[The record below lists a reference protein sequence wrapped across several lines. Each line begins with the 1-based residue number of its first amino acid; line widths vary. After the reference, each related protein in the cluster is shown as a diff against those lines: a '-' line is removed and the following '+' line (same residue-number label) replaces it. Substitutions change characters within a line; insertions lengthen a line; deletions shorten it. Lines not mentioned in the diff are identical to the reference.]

1 MAEVITRFKLETT
14 QFDSKLRDA
23 SKGLSEF
30 TRQAKEGG
38 SGFTNFSQK
47 AVESARALGTIASG
61 ATNTK
66 DKLKDLVGA
75 YNDAARAYDKLS
87 QEQQQSDFGKA
98 LSVSMGQ
105 LKDRITE
112 TKNEIYGLGNA
123 TKGNLGQFGN
133 LVDDLGHKIGLSG
146 NLTELLTSKTALL
159 TGAIGA
165 GTTAVVAATK
175 AWADYNSEIAK
186 QDQITTVTTGLKGSD
201 ADKMTEA
208 ARSISRVYGSDFR
221 EVINAANTLMSQ
233 FGQTGEEAIQTLR
246 DGMQGMIQGDGPKL
260 LSMIQQYAPAFRD
273 AGVSASQLVAVIQN
287 SEGGI
292 FTDQNM
298 SAIVMGIKNIRLMTE
313 NTSAALAKLGIDGQK
328 MSEQLSDGSLTI
340 FDALKQVATQIQTVD
355 SNSKAAGEV
364 MQTVFGRQG
373 AMAGTN
379 LGKAI
384 AELNTNLEETK
395 RQTGEVGESF
405 ANLEEANE
413 RLEKA
418 IRDCFGYDGWQ
429 TMATGIKTELVSSL
443 ASVLEITQQIK
454 DSWVGDIGGTIF
466 DGIKTAAL
474 ESLGPLGQ
482 VLATLLQINN
492 LRNGGEGG
500 TVSAT
505 GGGGAAGGG
514 GGGGARGGS
523 VTPVVKPPVVNI
535 PISRS
540 GGGRR
545 STGTPQKSDLEMLK
559 ERTGNVDY
567 SQFYTAAAN
576 RKEEIE
582 LPVKPVVV
590 KQSPEEMKAELDAM
604 YPTND
609 PFELPVKPVV
619 KDAKKDMQDFQKAAN
634 LAASAVSSIG
644 EAFASIEDPSTKAAG
659 MVIQAVASIAL
670 GFATASAQANTA
682 GTGWGW
688 LAWLAAGAAAM
699 ATTIST
705 IHSLTGYAQ
714 GGIVEGNSYSGDN
727 IPIMANAGEVVLT
740 KAMTNSLA
748 NQLQENGGGVR
759 VSGEIHGETIVLAAN
774 RYLKR
779 SGKGELVTWK

>member
-75 YNDAARAYDKLS
+75 YNDAARAYNKLS

-208 ARSISRVYGSDFR
+208 ARSIARVYGSDFR

-759 VSGEIHGETIVLAAN
+759 VSGEIHGETIVLAVN